1 MLTFEYEYTGAA
13 PTITGHAPDLTTKG
27 TGPMYKRA
35 NSGIFIVLTTFGIVV
50 VMAIFTWVMYGMA
63 QQVYIMTDIMK
74 DLSASM
80 TTMVA
85 SQQKMAGD
93 FAAVRVIMDEDM
105 GAMATN
111 LASVNDRM
119 AAVSSYMQ
127 YMTNS
132 VQMLSRDV
140 GALNMNV
147 SRASYAFSNPISY
160 MFGNGMPF

>member
-1 MLTFEYEYTGAA
+1 
-13 PTITGHAPDLTTKG
+13 
-27 TGPMYKRA
+27 MYKRA